1 MLIQTVIDHIKE
13 YHKGVF
19 EGKQIDEQTTRDKVL
34 YGNPH
39 QECTGIITTC
49 WASVDVIREAAKRGA
64 NLIIAHEALFWN
76 HGDHTDWLQEEN
88 NQSFLAKKKL
98 LDEAVKLEGD
108 KQVSKWQ
115 EIFDKLSED
124 VPLYP
129 IFHRKAPT
137 AYDSTTLENFKP
149 IALTGLSFVGTGS
162 TKS

>member
-19 EGKQIDEQTTRDKVL
+19 EGKQINEQTTRDKVL

-98 LDEAVKLEGD
+98 LDEAGIV
-108 KQVSKWQ
+108 V
-115 EIFDKLSED
+115 
-124 VPLYP
+124 
-129 IFHRKAPT
+129 
-137 AYDSTTLENFKP
+137 
-149 IALTGLSFVGTGS
+149 
-162 TKS
+162 

>member
-64 NLIIAHEALFWN
+64 NLSLVLESRRSYRLAAGREQPVLSRKEEA
-76 HGDHTDWLQEEN
+76 
-88 NQSFLAKKKL
+88 A
-98 LDEAVKLEGD
+98 
-108 KQVSKWQ
+108 
-115 EIFDKLSED
+115 
-124 VPLYP
+124 
-129 IFHRKAPT
+129 R
-137 AYDSTTLENFKP
+137 
-149 IALTGLSFVGTGS
+149 
-162 TKS
+162 

>member
-64 NLIIAHEALFWN
+64 NLIIAHETGCRKRTTSPFSQRRSCSMRRESLSGEIMTIFIPAYRWKMAAILMVFFMVWRIN
-76 HGDHTDWLQEEN
+76 WAGRNILQRIFIIHCISQYQKQ
-88 NQSFLAKKKL
+88 QSKSLR
-98 LDEAVKLEGD
+98 
-108 KQVSKWQ
+108 
-115 EIFDKLSED
+115 IF
-124 VPLYP
+124 
-129 IFHRKAPT
+129 
-137 AYDSTTLENFKP
+137 
-149 IALTGLSFVGTGS
+149 
-162 TKS
+162 

>member
-98 LDEAVKLEGD
+98 LDEA
-108 KQVSKWQ
+108 
-115 EIFDKLSED
+115 
-124 VPLYP
+124 
-129 IFHRKAPT
+129 
-137 AYDSTTLENFKP
+137 
-149 IALTGLSFVGTGS
+149 
-162 TKS
+162 